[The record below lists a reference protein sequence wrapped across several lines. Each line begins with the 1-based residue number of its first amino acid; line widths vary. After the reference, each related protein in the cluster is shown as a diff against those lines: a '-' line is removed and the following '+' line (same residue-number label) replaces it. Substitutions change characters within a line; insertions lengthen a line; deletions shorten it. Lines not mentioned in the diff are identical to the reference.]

1 MCHGCV
7 LVGVRQIIF
16 RSLIASQA
24 NSGLEAAHSEKC
36 LGLLSE
42 IAQNAHDDNFLCQSQ
57 MILLIPFLILFSRKM
72 T

>member
-1 MCHGCV
+1 MCYGCA
-7 LVGVRQIIF
+7 LVGVKQIIF

-42 IAQNAHDDNFLCQSQ
+42 IAQNVHSNRIFYA
-57 MILLIPFLILFSRKM
+57 KAK
-72 T
+72 